1 LLNSTDV
8 FVIGG
13 GPAGLAAAIA
23 ARQQGLRV
31 VVADGAKPPIDK
43 ACGEALMPDAIAA
56 LERLGVSVPAA
67 EACPVRGVRFLS
79 SGLSAEAD
87 FPPNNSGL
95 SIRRTALHRIMTER
109 AAGMGVDLLWQT
121 VVTGISNEEV
131 RVGNRTI
138 RTRWI
143 VGADGANSRV
153 RRWANLDVQYVQSR
167 AQLRYAFL
175 RHYRVE
181 PWTDRMEIYWGRNS
195 QAYATPVSDEE
206 VCVAVAS
213 RNHGLRDHGLRGHEP
228 RDQGLRK
235 RRLRLEESLPEFPD
249 LHARL
254 RGAET
259 TSTERGSLTANRK
272 LKRVWRRNVAL
283 IGDASG
289 TVDAIT
295 GEGLG
300 LAFSQAA
307 VLADCF
313 VSGNLAQYQTAHR
326 RLALR
331 PLLMARL
338 MLTLDG
344 RPGFQ
349 QRTLQAF
356 RRRPEVFR
364 RLLALHVGT
373 LSPFHLAFDGLT
385 LGWGLLTA

>member
-1 LLNSTDV
+1 LSSTDV

-23 ARQQGLRV
+23 ARQQGFRV

-43 ACGEALMPDAIAA
+43 ACGEALMPDAVTA
-56 LERLGVSVPAA
+56 LERLGVAVPAA
-67 EACPVRGVRFLS
+67 DACPLRGVRFLS
-79 SGLSAEAD
+79 SELSAEAV
-87 FPPNNSGL
+87 FPAGGCGL

-109 AAGMGVDLLWQT
+109 AAGLGVDLLWQSA
-121 VVTGISNEEV
+121 VTGISSDEV
-131 RVGNRTI
+131 HLGERSI

-143 VGADGANSRV
+143 VGADGATSRV
-153 RRWANLDVQYVQSR
+153 RRWAHLDADSR
-167 AQLRYAFL
+167 TDLRYAFR
-175 RHYRVE
+175 RHYRIP
-181 PWTDRMEIYWGRNS
+181 PWTDRMEIYWGKHS
-195 QAYATPVSDEE
+195 QGYATAVSNEQ

-213 RNHGLRDHGLRGHEP
+213 RNPE
-228 RDQGLRK
+228 
-235 RRLRLEESLPEFPD
+235 LRLAESLPEFPE
-249 LHARL
+249 LNARL

-259 TSTERGSLTANRK
+259 ASAERGSLSANRK
-272 LKRVWRRNVAL
+272 LKRVWRGNVAL

-300 LAFSQAA
+300 LSFRQAA
-307 VLADCF
+307 VLASCLK
-313 VSGNLAQYQTAHR
+313 SGNLPDYQAAHR

-344 RPGFQ
+344 RPRFQ
-349 QRTLQAF
+349 QRTLQVF
-356 RRRPEVFR
+356 RKRPEVFR

-373 LSPFHLAFDGLT
+373 LSPFHLALDGLT
-385 LGWGLLTA
+385 FGWGLLTA